1 MILISYDIKDD
12 KLRTKFSK
20 YLLRFGNRMQYS
32 VYEIHNSER
41 ILDNIIAD
49 IENRYMKRFSEGDSV
64 MIMKLSKNC
73 EIKKFGYAIHDD
85 EDLLIV

>member
-12 KLRTKFSK
+12 KKRAKFSK
-20 YLLRFGNRMQYS
+20 YLLKFGNRLQYS
-32 VYEIHNSER
+32 VYEIQNSER

-49 IENRYMKRFSEGDSV
+49 IENKYMKIFGEEDSV

-73 EIKKFGYAIHDD
+73 EIKRFGYVVHDE